1 MKIYFAFFKSSAIWN
16 KNIHKQL
23 VYFNNIFVISIC
35 CILLYCYLVI
45 SFFIITVLFIVVF
58 CLLSSIICSTVNQVS
73 KNLCFILMVQAYGS
87 IDFDGLF
94 VFISTLT
101 LSPDFTF
108 CRVELRYTRYPLDVT
123 LLSNGYI
130 LLTCYDTEKLVLLK
144 ISVIRFPKQ

>member
-1 MKIYFAFFKSSAIWN
+1 MLFFKSSAIWN

-23 VYFNNIFVISIC
+23 VYFNNIFVIFIC
-35 CILLYCYLVI
+35 CILLYCYLDI
-45 SFFIITVLFIVVF
+45 SFFIITVLFFVVF
-58 CLLSSIICSTVNQVS
+58 CLLSSIICPTVNQVS

-94 VFISTLT
+94 VFIFTLT

-108 CRVELRYTRYPLDVT
+108 CQVELRYTWYPLDAT
-123 LLSNGYI
+123 LQSNGYI